1 MTRAIRAVIWD
12 VDGTLINSNDAHARS
27 WVDALAEA
35 GVNVTFAE
43 VRSLIGM
50 GGDKLLP
57 RVAGLEDDS
66 PQGQKISKRR
76 AEIFK
81 EHYLPNIKPFPKT
94 RELLERLR
102 AKGLTLAVASSA
114 KGEELAGFL
123 ELAQVRD
130 LIEEASSS
138 SDAERSK
145 PDPDILAATLEKL
158 GYDASEVVMV
168 GDTPYDV
175 EAASKLGVRTIALR
189 SGGWCDA
196 KLAGAVA
203 IYDHTGHLLEQLED
217 SLLASRRHD

>member
-27 WVDALAEA
+27 WVDALTEA

-81 EHYLPNIKPFPKT
+81 EHYLPSIKPFPKT

-102 AKGLTLAVASSA
+102 GKGLTLAVASSA
-114 KGEELAGFL
+114 KGEELEGFL

-145 PDPDILAATLEKL
+145 PDPDIIAATLEKL

-189 SGGWCDA
+189 SGGWSDA

-203 IYDHTGHLLEQLED
+203 IYDHTGHLLEHLED